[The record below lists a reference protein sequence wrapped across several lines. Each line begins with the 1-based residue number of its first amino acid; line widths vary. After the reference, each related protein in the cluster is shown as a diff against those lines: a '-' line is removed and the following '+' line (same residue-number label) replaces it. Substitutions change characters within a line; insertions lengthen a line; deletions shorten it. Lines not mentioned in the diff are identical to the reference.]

1 VSSFGH
7 TRPIVHASGFLKSG
21 ARIGEGDCMTP
32 LSGPSLDLVLAS
44 AIAGARRSLRR
55 LARRA

>member
-1 VSSFGH
+1 MSSFGH
-7 TRPIVHASGFLKSG
+7 AVSIVHTSGFLKPG
-21 ARIGEGDCMTP
+21 IAIGEVDCMTP

>member
-1 VSSFGH
+1 
-7 TRPIVHASGFLKSG
+7 
-21 ARIGEGDCMTP
+21 MTP

-44 AIAGARRSLRR
+44 AIASLRR

>member
-1 VSSFGH
+1 MG
-7 TRPIVHASGFLKSG
+7 R
-21 ARIGEGDCMTP
+21 GDQESMTP

-55 LARRA
+55 LARRD

>member
-1 VSSFGH
+1 
-7 TRPIVHASGFLKSG
+7 
-21 ARIGEGDCMTP
+21 MTP

-55 LARRA
+55 LARPRLAQPLLHDHPRALAR